1 MKMDQDG
8 ASRLAIGECSA
19 NACKVLVP
27 LGIIEEGKDV
37 RSMHLLDKFLA
48 SDSLLILYMKDGKPY
63 DTMVLLASFKKEY
76 QRVLT
81 SELK

>member
-1 MKMDQDG
+1 
-8 ASRLAIGECSA
+8 
-19 NACKVLVP
+19 
-27 LGIIEEGKDV
+27 
-37 RSMHLLDKFLA
+37 
-48 SDSLLILYMKDGKPY
+48 MKDGKPY